1 MKKLDSTNDIIELE
15 LVLDKLCSNLMRKIE
30 RYKKPVESI
39 TLSIFTT
46 EDLRFNKYH
55 VFRYMKVN
63 RMVKSAT
70 ELASICKSVLH
81 SLYPVRY
88 K

>member
-15 LVLDKLCSNLMRKIE
+15 FVLDKLCGNLMRKIE

-46 EDLRFNKYH
+46 EDLRFNK
-55 VFRYMKVN
+55 
-63 RMVKSAT
+63 
-70 ELASICKSVLH
+70 
-81 SLYPVRY
+81 
-88 K
+88 